1 MMEDKNVK
9 NFFNIIDSVLF
20 CMFRVFAF
28 CVMLYGVA
36 YLGEIPGVIL
46 LIILCIFGIFYSK
59 EILNNFKKD
68 TEDES
73 NLTVK
78 YKYVGEY
85 EKPKK
90 QTVGSAGID
99 LFNNTDKDIEI
110 KPGEYTIIS
119 TGFYVEIPEGY
130 VGLLFARGSLGYKYG
145 CTLTNSV
152 GVIDS
157 DYRGEVMARITNI
170 SRESHTI
177 KAGERCVQF
186 VIMPIL
192 DTEYVEE
199 ELSDTERGI
208 SGFGS
213 TWRS

>member
-1 MMEDKNVK
+1 MK
-9 NFFNIIDSVLF
+9 I
-20 CMFRVFAF
+20 
-28 CVMLYGVA
+28 
-36 YLGEIPGVIL
+36 
-46 LIILCIFGIFYSK
+46 
-59 EILNNFKKD
+59 
-68 TEDES
+68 
-73 NLTVK
+73 K
-78 YKYVGEY
+78 YRYIGNY

-110 KPGEYTIIS
+110 KPSEYAIIS
-119 TGFYVEIPEGY
+119 TGFFVEIPEGY

-170 SRESHTI
+170 SQESHTI
-177 KAGERCVQF
+177 KAGERCVQL
-186 VIMPIL
+186 VIVPVP
-192 DTEYVEE
+192 DTEYVED

-213 TWRS
+213 TGRS

>member
-1 MMEDKNVK
+1 MEDTSVK
-9 NFFNIIDSVLF
+9 NFFSIIDGVLF

-28 CVMLYGVA
+28 CVMLYGVT
-36 YLGEIPGVIL
+36 YLGGIAGGIL
-46 LIILCIFGIFYSK
+46 LIILCIFGVFYSK

-68 TEDES
+68 TDDKS

-78 YKYVGEY
+78 YKYVGNY

-99 LFNNTDKDIEI
+99 LFNNTDKAFTI
-110 KPGEYTIIS
+110 KPNESVYIP
-119 TGFYVEIPEGY
+119 TGMFVEIPEGY

-170 SRESHTI
+170 SKEQHII
-177 KAGERCVQF
+177 KPGERCVQL
-186 VIMPIL
+186 VIVPVP

-213 TWRS
+213 TGRN

>member
-1 MMEDKNVK
+1 MEDMSIK
-9 NFFNIIDSVLF
+9 NFFNIIDSVLL

-36 YLGEIPGVIL
+36 YLGGIVGALL
-46 LIILCIFGIFYSK
+46 LIILCIFGVFYSK

-68 TEDES
+68 TDDES

-78 YKYVGEY
+78 YKYIGNY

-99 LFNNTDKDIEI
+99 LFNNTDKDFVINPSESVYI
-110 KPGEYTIIS
+110 P
-119 TGFYVEIPEGY
+119 TGMFVEIPEGY

-157 DYRGEVMARITNI
+157 DYRGEIMARITNI
-170 SRESHTI
+170 SQESHTI
-177 KAGERCVQF
+177 KAGERCIQL
-186 VIMPIL
+186 VIVPVP
-192 DTEYVEE
+192 DTKYVED
-199 ELSDTERGI
+199 ELNVTERGTN
-208 SGFGS
+208 GFGS
-213 TWRS
+213 TGRD

>member
-1 MMEDKNVK
+1 MEDKSVK

-28 CVMLYGVA
+28 CVMLYGVI
-36 YLGEIPGVIL
+36 YLGGIAGGIL
-46 LIILCIFGIFYSK
+46 LIILMIFGIFCSK
-59 EILNNFKKD
+59 EVLDFK
-68 TEDES
+68 EDKGCEG
-73 NLTVK
+73 NLTIK

-99 LFNNTDKDIEI
+99 LFNTTDKDII
-110 KPGEYTIIS
+110 INPGEYAIIS
-119 TGFYVEIPEGY
+119 TGMFVEIPEGY

-157 DYRGEVMARITNI
+157 DYRGEIMARITNI
-170 SRESHTI
+170 SKEPHTI
-177 KAGERCVQF
+177 KAGERCVQL
-186 VIMPIL
+186 VIVPVL

-199 ELSDTERGI
+199 ELSDSERGTN
-208 SGFGS
+208 GFGS
-213 TWRS
+213 TGRE

>member
-1 MMEDKNVK
+1 MR
-9 NFFNIIDSVLF
+9 I
-20 CMFRVFAF
+20 
-28 CVMLYGVA
+28 
-36 YLGEIPGVIL
+36 
-46 LIILCIFGIFYSK
+46 
-59 EILNNFKKD
+59 
-68 TEDES
+68 
-73 NLTVK
+73 K
-78 YKYVGEY
+78 YRYVGNY

-90 QTVGSAGID
+90 QTLGSAGID
-99 LFNNTDKDIEI
+99 LFNNTDKDITI
-110 KPGEYTIIS
+110 KPSEYAIIS

-130 VGLLFARGSLGYKYG
+130 GGLLFAHGSLGFKYG

-170 SRESHTI
+170 SQETHTI
-177 KAGERCVQF
+177 KAGERCVQL
-186 VIMPIL
+186 VIVPVP

-213 TWRS
+213 TGRN

>member
-1 MMEDKNVK
+1 MENGQTSVQQLNTQCLEKN
-9 NFFNIIDSVLF
+9 NILKHGKVGAKSTISL
-20 CMFRVFAF
+20 FAF
-28 CVMLYGVA
+28 RLEYDMIKETK
-36 YLGEIPGVIL
+36 GELTMNISYMNKRVKTCTVTIKSFNAPIIP
-46 LIILCIFGIFYSK
+46 F
-59 EILNNFKKD
+59 
-68 TEDES
+68 
-73 NLTVK
+73 
-78 YKYVGEY
+78 

-110 KPGEYTIIS
+110 KPGEYAIIS
-119 TGFYVEIPEGY
+119 TGFFVEIPEGY

-170 SRESHTI
+170 SQEPHTI
-177 KAGERCVQF
+177 KAGERCVQLA
-186 VIMPIL
+186 IMPIL
-192 DTEYVEE
+192 DTEYVEDD
-199 ELSDTERGI
+199 LSDTERGI

-213 TWRS
+213 TGRN

>member
-1 MMEDKNVK
+1 MEDTSVK
-9 NFFNIIDSVLF
+9 NFFNIIDSVLL

-46 LIILCIFGIFYSK
+46 LIILCIFGVFYPK
-59 EILNNFKKD
+59 EIPRLKKD
-68 TEDES
+68 KGCEGS
-73 NLTVK
+73 LTVK
-78 YKYVGEY
+78 YKYVGNY

-99 LFNNTDKDIEI
+99 LFNNTDKAFTI
-110 KPGEYTIIS
+110 KPNESVYIP
-119 TGFYVEIPEGY
+119 TGMFVEIPEGY

-157 DYRGEVMARITNI
+157 DYRGEIMARITNI
-170 SRESHTI
+170 SKEQHII
-177 KAGERCVQF
+177 KPGERCVQL
-186 VIMPIL
+186 VIVPAP

-199 ELSDTERGI
+199 ELSDSERGTG
-208 SGFGS
+208 GFGS
-213 TWRS
+213 TGR

>member
-1 MMEDKNVK
+1 MEDKSVK
-9 NFFNIIDSVLF
+9 NFFNIIDSVLL

-28 CVMLYGVA
+28 CVMLYGVT
-36 YLGEIPGVIL
+36 YLGGIAGGIL
-46 LIILCIFGIFYSK
+46 LIILCIFGVFYSK

-68 TEDES
+68 TDDES

-99 LFNNTDKDIEI
+99 LFNNTDKAFTI
-110 KPGEYTIIS
+110 KPNESVYIP
-119 TGFYVEIPEGY
+119 TGMFVEIPEGY

-157 DYRGEVMARITNI
+157 DYRGEIMARITNI
-170 SRESHTI
+170 SQESHTI
-177 KAGERCVQF
+177 KAGERCIQL
-186 VIMPIL
+186 VIVPVP

-199 ELSDTERGI
+199 ELSDSERGTG
-208 SGFGS
+208 GFGS
-213 TWRS
+213 TGRE

>member
-1 MMEDKNVK
+1 MMEDKSVK
-9 NFFNIIDSVLF
+9 NFFNIIDSVLL

-46 LIILCIFGIFYSK
+46 LIILCIFGVFYSK

-68 TEDES
+68 TDDKS

-78 YKYVGEY
+78 YKYIGNY

-90 QTVGSAGID
+90 QTLGSAGID
-99 LFNNTDKDIEI
+99 LFNNTDKDITI
-110 KPGEYTIIS
+110 KPGEYAIIS

-130 VGLLFARGSLGYKYG
+130 VGLLFARGSLGFKYG

-170 SRESHTI
+170 SQETHTI
-177 KAGERCVQF
+177 KAGERCVQL
-186 VIMPIL
+186 VIVPVPE
-192 DTEYVEE
+192 TEYIEE
-199 ELSDTERGI
+199 ELNVTERGTN
-208 SGFGS
+208 GFGS
-213 TWRS
+213 TGRN

>member
-1 MMEDKNVK
+1 MEDKSVK

-36 YLGEIPGVIL
+36 YLGGIAGGIL
-46 LIILCIFGIFYSK
+46 LIILCIFGVFYPK
-59 EILNNFKKD
+59 EIPSLKKD
-68 TEDES
+68 KGCES
-73 NLTVK
+73 SLTVK
-78 YKYVGEY
+78 YKYIGNY

-99 LFNNTDKDIEI
+99 LFNNTDKAFTI
-110 KPGEYTIIS
+110 KPNESVYIP
-119 TGFYVEIPEGY
+119 TGMFVEIPEGY

-157 DYRGEVMARITNI
+157 DYRGEIMARITNI
-170 SRESHTI
+170 SKEQHII
-177 KAGERCVQF
+177 KPGERCVQL
-186 VIMPIL
+186 VIVPAP

-199 ELSDTERGI
+199 ELSDSERDTG
-208 SGFGS
+208 GFGS
-213 TWRS
+213 TGRE

>member
-1 MMEDKNVK
+1 MTEENSIK

-28 CVMLYGVA
+28 CVMLYGVT
-36 YLGEIPGVIL
+36 YLGGIAGGIL
-46 LIILCIFGIFYSK
+46 LIILCIFGVFYSK

-68 TEDES
+68 TDDES

-78 YKYVGEY
+78 YKYIGNY
-85 EKPKK
+85 EPPKK

-110 KPGEYTIIS
+110 KPGEYAIVS

-130 VGLLFARGSLGYKYG
+130 VGLLFARGSLGYKFG

-157 DYRGEVMARITNI
+157 DYRGEIMARITNI
-170 SRESHTI
+170 SQKLHTI
-177 KAGERCVQF
+177 KAGERCVQL
-186 VIMPIL
+186 VIVPVP

-199 ELSDTERGI
+199 ELSDSERGTN
-208 SGFGS
+208 GFGS
-213 TWRS
+213 TGRG

>member
-1 MMEDKNVK
+1 MK
-9 NFFNIIDSVLF
+9 
-20 CMFRVFAF
+20 
-28 CVMLYGVA
+28 
-36 YLGEIPGVIL
+36 
-46 LIILCIFGIFYSK
+46 
-59 EILNNFKKD
+59 
-68 TEDES
+68 
-73 NLTVK
+73 VK
-78 YKYVGEY
+78 YRYVGNY

-99 LFNNTDKDIEI
+99 LFNNTDKAFTI
-110 KPGEYTIIS
+110 KPNESVYVP
-119 TGFYVEIPEGY
+119 TGMFVEIPDGY

-170 SRESHTI
+170 SQEPHTI
-177 KAGERCVQF
+177 EAGERCVQL
-186 VIMPIL
+186 VIVPVP

-213 TWRS
+213 TGRN

>member
-1 MMEDKNVK
+1 MEDTSVK

-36 YLGEIPGVIL
+36 YLGGIAGAIL

-99 LFNNTDKDIEI
+99 LFNNTDKAFTI
-110 KPGEYTIIS
+110 KPNESVYIP
-119 TGFYVEIPEGY
+119 TGMFVEIPEGY
-130 VGLLFARGSLGYKYG
+130 VGLLFARGSLGYKGG

-170 SRESHTI
+170 SQKPHTI
-177 KAGERCVQF
+177 KAGERCVQL
-186 VIMPIL
+186 VIVPVP
-192 DTEYVEE
+192 DTEYIED
-199 ELSDTERGI
+199 ELNVTERGTN
-208 SGFGS
+208 GFGS
-213 TWRS
+213 TGRG

>member
-1 MMEDKNVK
+1 MEDMSVK
-9 NFFNIIDSVLF
+9 NFFNIIDSVLL

-28 CVMLYGVA
+28 CVMLYGVT
-36 YLGEIPGVIL
+36 YLGGIAGGIL
-46 LIILCIFGIFYSK
+46 LIILCIFGVFYPK
-59 EILNNFKKD
+59 EIPSLKKD
-68 TEDES
+68 KGCEGS
-73 NLTVK
+73 LTVK
-78 YKYVGEY
+78 YKYVGNY

-110 KPGEYTIIS
+110 KPGEYAIIS
-119 TGFYVEIPEGY
+119 TGFFVEIPEGY

-170 SRESHTI
+170 SQEPHTI
-177 KAGERCVQF
+177 KAGERCVQLA
-186 VIMPIL
+186 IMPIL
-192 DTEYVEE
+192 DTEYVEDD
-199 ELSDTERGI
+199 LSDTERGI

-213 TWRS
+213 TGRN